1 MYHAIITTVQD
12 SNKFSRK
19 TKTPSAMFAAKGVCT
34 GHVQWHAREYPGVC
48 NQALEL
54 ILTNFLTV
62 FSLVP

>member
-34 GHVQWHAREYPGVC
+34 GHVACARADPGVC
-48 NQALEL
+48 NQALQGR
-54 ILTNFLTV
+54 IQDF
-62 FSLVP
+62 F

>member
-34 GHVQWHAREYPGVC
+34 GHVACARVSRC
-48 NQALEL
+48 MQSSTCAK

>member
-34 GHVQWHAREYPGVC
+34 GHVACARVSRC
-48 NQALEL
+48 MQSSTEL